1 MAKRIIV
8 ADICSMVID
17 GNAVGH
23 YFTVAQ
29 NYLDLFKSAC
39 NVKIAGGPVYKDKFK
54 EEDLLWLDY
63 NAESNCSS
71 IENKRRELLEEYQKD
86 TDICFTYKK
95 KIALAW
101 CF

>member
-39 NVKIAGGPVYKDKFK
+39 NVKIAGGQYIKISLK
-54 EEDLLWLDY
+54 
-63 NAESNCSS
+63 
-71 IENKRRELLEEYQKD
+71 KRTCYCWIIMQN
-86 TDICFTYKK
+86 
-95 KIALAW
+95 LAAAR
-101 CF
+101 